1 MTAFNQRDDRET
13 TRCPDVSASPKLE
26 GARRAPVDHDYWHS
40 MLTAGGLTS
49 IPRWTGDPVAGSA
62 QHETI
67 LPDDLAV
74 GVHRLADEVGV
85 SVGAVLLAAH
95 AKVLASLSG
104 DRDIV
109 TGYVAQQRRHPL
121 PCRLS
126 TEPESWRALVAEA
139 HRAESELHLHCD
151 YPVRDLERTLDLDEP
166 SFETM
171 LDPCEERPRELE
183 AGTVLS
189 VGFCIDTSLSSP
201 RGDHSALL
209 AWRSRSVGR
218 RLLRLTYRTDIVDA
232 EFAARIASYYL
243 AALELVVADP
253 GAEHGRQSLLSA
265 DELRF
270 QLEGLAGPRKE
281 LPDSR
286 FHELFEQRVKEHP
299 DAIAGIEGDR
309 QLTYREL
316 NARANRLGRAL
327 LARGLRRESIVAV
340 VTERNL
346 DWMAAVLAIFK
357 AGGVYLPIE
366 PHFPADRI
374 ATTLSRAGCTLVM
387 TEPGSTTTLYP
398 ALESLSGVQGFFIE
412 TAYKEDHADHDL
424 GIEVGRGQLAYIYFT
439 SGSTGEPKGA
449 MCEHEGMLNH
459 LYAKIDDFEVDEG
472 QIVAQIA
479 PQCFDISLWQLV
491 SALLVGGRT
500 LLVEQ
505 DTLLDPQRF
514 VDKIVDGR
522 VAVMQVVPSYLEV
535 LLTYLEQHPREFPDL
550 HCVSVTGEALTLELA
565 QRWFAAQPGIKL
577 ANAYGLTET
586 SDDTNHEV
594 MDRSPDGGSVPLG
607 RAVNNVDVRVVDEL
621 LSPVP
626 LGAPGEI
633 IFSGVCVGR
642 GYIND
647 PDRTRLA
654 FMDDPLRPG
663 ERLYRSGD
671 YGRWRPDGKLE
682 FRGRRD
688 AQVKIRGFR
697 IEIGEIENTILG
709 VPGVRHGAVVVTE
722 RADQSK
728 QLVGFYSGEQ
738 LDSSTLQDRLGRS
751 LPEYMVPSTF
761 HWQESLPLTDNG
773 KVNKKTLRVLAAEL
787 DVVEGCHDAP
797 RTPTEQWLAAHWAA
811 VLGIPEDQIGRQDD
825 FFDRGG
831 TSLLAVKVAIA
842 LDRAVTL
849 KDLTRHPVLA
859 DLAALVD
866 GGSPRPSELLQ
877 ALLEPVDPISALVC
891 FPYAGGNAVS
901 FQPMARALRESGVA
915 VYAVELPGHD
925 LAAEREPFA
934 SFADVVE
941 HVVAE
946 ISQRGLTSVML
957 WGHSSG
963 TPLAVETAKALQ
975 TGGVEVQ
982 RVFVGAQLPGSA
994 SDRRAAMEELANRS
1008 NADIAAGLSA
1018 DSGYTRL
1025 GDLDAQRAEHV
1036 GSAYRHDCVSAHQW
1050 FVDLLENP
1058 PTTRLSAPVTVV
1070 VAIDDPATAGYSSG
1084 HLDWQLAADNVDLHQ
1099 LTEGDHYFLR
1109 TNPSCAAQL
1118 VRQAAGSMPPS
1129 R

>member
-1 MTAFNQRDDRET
+1 MTAVNQHDDRET
-13 TRCPDVSASPKLE
+13 AEANDN
-26 GARRAPVDHDYWHS
+26 YWRGV
-40 MLTAGGLTS
+40 LAAGGLTTV
-49 IPRWTGDPVAGSA
+49 PRWTSAPVAGSA
-62 QHETI
+62 HYETV

-74 GVHRLADEVGV
+74 GVHRLADQLGV
-85 SVGAVLLAAH
+85 TVGAVLLAAH
-95 AKVLASLSG
+95 AKVLAALSG

-109 TGYVAQQRRHPL
+109 TGYVAEQRRHPL

-126 TEPESWRALVAEA
+126 TEPASWRAVVAEA
-139 HRAESELHLHCD
+139 HRAESELLLHSD
-151 YPVRDLERTLDLDEP
+151 YPVRDLERTLELDEP

-171 LDPCEERPRELE
+171 LDPCEEAPRELE

-189 VGFCIDTSLSSP
+189 VGFCLDAGLSSP
-201 RGDHSALL
+201 ARQDASLSQ
-209 AWRSRSVGR
+209 RSPSGGL
-218 RLLRLTYRTDIVDA
+218 RLLRLTYRTDVVDA
-232 EFAARIASYYL
+232 SFAARIASYHL
-243 AALELVVADP
+243 AALALMVADP
-253 GAEHGRQSLLSA
+253 GAEHGRRSLLSA
-265 DELRF
+265 EELRF
-270 QLEGLAGPRKE
+270 QLEALAGPRTE

-286 FHELFEQRVKEHP
+286 FHELFEQRVIAHP
-299 DAIAGIEGDR
+299 DAIVAEHRDR
-309 QLTYREL
+309 RLTYREL
-316 NARANRLGRAL
+316 NGRANRLARAL
-327 LARGLRRESIVAV
+327 VARGVGVESVVAV

-346 DWMAAVLAIFK
+346 DWMASVLAIFK

-366 PHFPADRI
+366 PHFPSDRI
-374 ATTLSRAGCTLVM
+374 ATTLARAGCELVV
-387 TEPGSTTTLYP
+387 TEPESTTTLEA
-398 ALESLSGVQGFFIE
+398 ALDSLDGVDCFFVE
-412 TAYKEDHADHDL
+412 TALGEDHANDDL
-424 GIEVGRGQLAYIYFT
+424 GIEVGFDQLAYIYFT

-449 MCEHEGMLNH
+449 MCEHGGMLNH
-459 LYAKIDDFEVDEG
+459 LYAKIDDFEIDEG

-479 PQCFDISLWQLV
+479 PQCFDISLWQLI

-514 VDKIVDGR
+514 VDKIVASR

-535 LLTYLEQHPREFPDL
+535 LLTYLEQHPRVFPDL

-565 QRWFAAQPGIKL
+565 QRWFATQPGIKL

-594 MDRSPDGGSVPLG
+594 MHRAPDSGSVPLG
-607 RAVNNVDVRVVDEL
+607 PAVNNVDIRVVDEH

-633 IFSGVCVGR
+633 VFSGVCVGR

-697 IEIGEIENTILG
+697 IEIGEIENAILG
-709 VPGVRHGAVVVTE
+709 VPGVREGAVVVTE
-722 RADQSK
+722 RTDKSK
-728 QLVGFYSGEQ
+728 QLVGFYSGGQ
-738 LDSSTLQDRLGRS
+738 LDAAVFQDRLGES

-761 HWQESLPLTDNG
+761 HWRERLPLTDNG
-773 KVNKKTLRVLAAEL
+773 KVDKKTLRVLAAEL
-787 DVVEGCHDAP
+787 EVVEGGHDAP
-797 RTPTEQWLAAHWAA
+797 TTPTEQWLAGHWAT
-811 VLGIPEDQIGRQDD
+811 VLGIPEDQIGRNDD

-849 KDLTRHPVLA
+849 KELTRHPVLA
-859 DLAALVD
+859 DLAALID

-877 ALLEPVDPISALVC
+877 TLSEPADPVSALVC

-901 FQPMARALRESGVA
+901 FQPLARALGDSGLA

-934 SFADVVE
+934 PLADVVE
-941 HVVAE
+941 QVAAE
-946 ISQRGLTSVML
+946 ISQRGLASVMI

-963 TPLAVETAKALQ
+963 TPLAVETARALEAA
-975 TGGVEVQ
+975 GVQVH
-982 RVFVGAQLPGSA
+982 RVFLGAQLPGDA
-994 SDRRAAMEELANRS
+994 ADRRAAMEVLANRT

-1018 DSGYTRL
+1018 DSGYTKL
-1025 GDLDAQRAEHV
+1025 GDLDAPQAEHV
-1036 GSAYRHDCVSAHQW
+1036 GAAYRHDCVSAHEW
-1050 FVDLLENP
+1050 FVDMLQNP
-1058 PTTRLSAPVTVV
+1058 PSAMLSAPVTVV
-1070 VAIDDPATAGYSSG
+1070 VAVDDPATANYPSG
-1084 HLDWQLAADNVDLHQ
+1084 HLDWKLVADSVDLHE
-1099 LTEGDHYFLR
+1099 LVEGDHYFLR
-1109 TNPSCAAQL
+1109 TNPQCAAQL
-1118 VRQAAGSMPPS
+1118 VGQAAASLPS
-1129 R
+1129 SK